1 MVHHPIRAVP
11 HLSRCNAPNES
22 GGKEGGVMKK
32 KQSRSKAVSVWLPSE
47 VADWIKD
54 QAKAEGLSID
64 EFIEKALGRLLT
76 KHNAAA

>member
-1 MVHHPIRAVP
+1 
-11 HLSRCNAPNES
+11 
-22 GGKEGGVMKK
+22 MKK

>member
-1 MVHHPIRAVP
+1 M
-11 HLSRCNAPNES
+11 
-22 GGKEGGVMKK
+22 KE

-64 EFIEKALGRLLT
+64 EFIEKALGHLLT
-76 KHNAAA
+76 KHKAAA